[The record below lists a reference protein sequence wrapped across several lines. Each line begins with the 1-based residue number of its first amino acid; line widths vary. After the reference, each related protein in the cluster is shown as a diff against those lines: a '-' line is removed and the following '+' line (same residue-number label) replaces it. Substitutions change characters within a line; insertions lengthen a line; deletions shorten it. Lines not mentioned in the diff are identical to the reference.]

1 MNNLLIKPTVSISVF
16 IFRTNIKSK
25 KKAKALKPFL
35 NGNSSITR
43 WTVDYEDIDNVLRI
57 EAKEYLDE
65 DTIISQIKS
74 YGYHCEI
81 LTD

>member
-1 MNNLLIKPTVSISVF
+1 MNNLLIKPTVSIRVF

-25 KKAKALKPFL
+25 KKAKTIKPFL